1 MFHKPRSVYVY
12 KTIIAN
18 APRFEDYLNDE
29 SIAFFN
35 EVCRGL
41 TVLNVPYIINRQ
53 LVRGLD
59 YYNHT
64 AFEFVTT
71 DLGAQGTVLAG
82 GRYDG
87 LVQLMGGPE
96 IAGVGWALGI
106 DRLALMI
113 DTPKLEAQTIA
124 VIPIGETENIAFS
137 TTMYLRNQGLTVDF
151 LYSGNMVKRMKRA
164 NKIGAVAAVVMG
176 EEELQTGQVIVKNME
191 TGDQDIIKISTL
203 ETYLTTHFLTKK

>member
-1 MFHKPRSVYVY
+1 M
-12 KTIIAN
+12 
-18 APRFEDYLNDE
+18 
-29 SIAFFN
+29 
-35 EVCRGL
+35 
-41 TVLNVPYIINRQ
+41 
-53 LVRGLD
+53 RGLD
-59 YYNHT
+59 YYTHT

-113 DTPKLEAQTIA
+113 DAPKLEAQTIA
-124 VIPIGETENIAFS
+124 VVPIGETENIAFS